1 MSQMAATP
9 TIESL
14 QPQSVW
20 RFFAGMAAV
29 PRPSKHEEK
38 IRAHIRETARELGFA
53 FREDETGNI
62 VIEVPAAPGHESAAI
77 TVLQGH
83 LDMVG
88 EKNAGVDHD
97 FENDPIRM
105 LLDTDGDTGRPI
117 VRADGT
123 TLGAD
128 NGIGV
133 AMALAAATDPEVVH
147 GPLEILCTSDEEMG
161 MTGAKALQPDFIKGR
176 RLINLDSEEDDAI
189 YIGCAGGSDITF
201 TWQLDTPPVSAAE
214 TCRVTVSGLRGGHS
228 GGDIH
233 QNRGNAIK
241 TLVRTLIAAELDDL
255 QLVTM
260 QGGSKRNAIP
270 REAQAVVAGATG
282 LREALR
288 IAGERIQASVV
299 RACGEADCTI
309 TVEHH
314 DAVGARAASAPATKQ
329 LLDGLAACPSGVI
342 AVVPAIPGLVQT
354 SNNVSI
360 ITTDAADGGSRL
372 TVRADCLT
380 RSSSPDDMDG
390 AIAHLQAL
398 GSLAGADV
406 IVGSQYPGWQPNVD
420 SPLLAVIRRI
430 YEEMFGE
437 PGNVTAVHAG
447 LECGIIGE
455 RVGEIDMVSI
465 GPTILGAHSPDE
477 RVFTDSVDKSYRFL
491 KAILAELARG

>member
-1 MSQMAATP
+1 MSQIAASP
-9 TIESL
+9 AIESL

-38 IRAHIRETARELGFA
+38 IRAHVRDTARELGFA
-53 FREDETGNI
+53 FREDDTGNI
-62 VIEVPAAPGHESAAI
+62 VIEVPATPGHESAAI

-105 LLDTDGDTGRPI
+105 QLDTDRETGRQI
-117 VRADGT
+117 VRAEGT

-128 NGIGV
+128 NGVGV
-133 AMALAAATDPEVVH
+133 AMALAAATDPDVVH

-161 MTGAKALQPDFIKGR
+161 MTGAKALQPDFIRGR

-189 YIGCAGGSDITF
+189 YIGCAGGSDVTF
-201 TWQLDTPPVSAAE
+201 IWHLDSQPVTGAE
-214 TCRVTVSGLRGGHS
+214 TCRVAVTGLRGGHS

-233 QNRGNAIK
+233 LNRGNAIK
-241 TLVRTLIAAELDDL
+241 TLIRTLVAAELDDL
-255 QLVTM
+255 RLVTM

-270 REAQAVVAGATG
+270 REAHAVVAGP
-282 LREALR
+282 
-288 IAGERIQASVV
+288 AGSRDAV
-299 RACGEADCTI
+299 RAAAMRMQETVGRACDEPDCSI
-309 TVEHH
+309 TVEPH
-314 DAVGARAASAPATKQ
+314 DAPGTRAASPSATTQ
-329 LLDGLAACPSGVI
+329 LLHGLAACPSGVI

-354 SNNVSI
+354 SNNMSI
-360 ITTDAADGGSRL
+360 ITTDTADDGSRL
-372 TVRADCLT
+372 AVRADCLT
-380 RSSSPDDMDG
+380 RSSSPDDMDA
-390 AIAHLQAL
+390 AIVHLRAL
-398 GSLAGADV
+398 GSLAGAEV
-406 IVGSQYPGWQPNVD
+406 TVGNQYPGWQPNVD
-420 SPLLAVIRRI
+420 SPILAVIRRI
-430 YEEMFGE
+430 YEKMFGE

-455 RVGEIDMVSI
+455 RVGEIDMISI

-491 KAILAELARG
+491 KAILAELAKG